1 MAVEDSPNGALA
13 AERAGAAVLVVP
25 CEVPVPA
32 GPGRVLRDD
41 LVGLT
46 AAELGAVLRGRR
58 HRRCPRGVS
67 GPCVDTVR
75 SAAAVPEFEAAARGR
90 AGPSGARALPGGLST
105 RTPTIR

>member
-1 MAVEDSPNGALA
+1 MEDSPNGALA

-32 GPGRVLRDD
+32 GPGRVHRDD

-58 HRRCPRGVS
+58 HRRRPGGLRGRASNGPRAVRCRSS
-67 GPCVDTVR
+67 G
-75 SAAAVPEFEAAARGR
+75 AAARGR
-90 AGPSGARALPGGLST
+90 AGPSGARARPGGLT
-105 RTPTIR
+105 PRTPTIG